1 MKARLA
7 ISLLLSA
14 LLAGAWYA
22 LLALPAV
29 ETLAFTVAGQELE
42 LLAPRWLGLAALAP
56 LLWLLAAGSL
66 VDLSVPQRALSLV
79 SRGLLLLG
87 LVLALARPSM
97 ITQERRVC
105 AVYLVDVS
113 ASISDDQLA
122 AARAKVQ
129 AGWAARADGEVRLIT
144 FARRPRAVPL
154 DPAAGIPAKLARHTP
169 KEGAAPPG
177 QASDLQAA
185 VQHAYGQFPPGMLR
199 RMVLISDGN
208 ETHGDLESESHEA
221 ARRGVPLHV
230 ITLPDRRQP
239 EVLVRALIPP
249 AEVRVGAPFD
259 LSVII
264 HATHAQ
270 SATLTL
276 HKDGYINTPEGR
288 KEVKLQPGPNTVKF
302 KSLVRDGGAVTYQLR
317 LTGLT
322 ADTWKHNNGA
332 TAVLPVQGRPRVLY
346 VEGEP
351 QHAAPLRRALEAERI
366 DMEVRG
372 PHGVPRSAAALAK
385 YDLLLLSDVPAYHVG
400 PGQMAAIS
408 AYVRDLGGG
417 FIMAGGPNS
426 FGAGGYYGTQLERL
440 LPVRFDSEKRQDQ
453 PTLALMLAIDRSGS
467 MTGLKL
473 ELAKEAA
480 RATTEILGSSDLI
493 GVVAFDS
500 AARVLV
506 RLQRAANRL
515 RILGDIARLTSGGGT
530 SIKPALAEAYSQ
542 LGPASARVKHV
553 ILLSDGQSS
562 YAGIPQLVDEMAQA
576 RITVSAVGV
585 GGGADRTLLQMIAER
600 GGGRF
605 YHTDDPR
612 SIPKIFTKE
621 TTQVARSAVVEE
633 SFKVRPVKQANVLG
647 GIDWASA
654 PPLRGYVST
663 RPKVGGEVLLVSSS
677 HGEPILATWRVGLGK
692 AAAFTSD
699 AKSRWA
705 SHWLRWRGFGQFWA
719 QLVREV
725 MRHRMRRSFEMK
737 ARVDRGTVRVSVDAL
752 DRADRFIN
760 GLDSTLTV
768 LDPRT
773 PGRSK
778 ISLPM
783 EQDAAGRYTASF
795 RLPFHGPL
803 MLRASH
809 RAGGKVVAESTAAI
823 SAPYPEEYAHLI
835 QDKERLK
842 RAAKVA
848 GARVDP
854 TPAQVFETGKERVKH
869 HKDLWPLV
877 IMVLFGLLV
886 LDVLLR
892 RVRLF
897 GHRKPP
903 SL

>member
-1 MKARLA
+1 MKLRPV

-14 LLAGAWYA
+14 LLLGAWYV
-22 LLALPAV
+22 LLVRPQV
-29 ETLAFTVAGQELE
+29 EVLAFTVAGRELE
-42 LLAPRWLGLAALAP
+42 LLAPRWLGLTALVP
-56 LLWLLAAGSL
+56 LLLLLATGSL
-66 VDLSVPQRALSLV
+66 VDLSVSQRALSLA
-79 SRGLLLLG
+79 SRALLLVG
-87 LVLALARPSM
+87 LALALARPSM
-97 ITQERRVC
+97 VTEERRVC

-113 ASISDDQLA
+113 ASVSDDQLA
-122 AARAKVQ
+122 SARATVQ
-129 AGWAARADGEVRLIT
+129 AGWAARGAGEVRLIT

-154 DPAAGIPAKLARHTP
+154 DPDKGAPKILTRHP
-169 KEGAAPPG
+169 DQQGGEAQS

-185 VQHAYGQFPPGMLR
+185 VQHAYGQFLPGMLR
-199 RMVLISDGN
+199 RMVLLSDGN

-221 ARRGVPLHV
+221 AARGVKIHV
-230 ITLPDRRQP
+230 VKLPDRSQP
-239 EVLVRALIPP
+239 EVLVRALIAPP
-249 AEVRVGAPFD
+249 EVRVGAPFD
-259 LSVII
+259 LSVVV
-264 HATHAQ
+264 HSTLAQ
-270 SATLTL
+270 PAILTL
-276 HKDGYINTPEGR
+276 HKDGYVNTPEGR
-288 KEVKLQPGPNTVKF
+288 KEVKLQPGPNPLRF
-302 KSLVRDGGAVTYQLR
+302 KCLVRDAGAVTYQLR
-317 LTGLT
+317 VSGLT
-322 ADTWKHNNGA
+322 ADTWKHNNSA
-332 TAVLPVQGRPRVLY
+332 TAVIPVQGRPRVLY

-351 QHAAPLRRALEAERI
+351 EHATPLRRALEAERI
-366 DMEVRG
+366 AVEVRG
-372 PHGVPRSAAALAK
+372 PHGVPRTAAALAK

-408 AYVRDLGGG
+408 SYVRDLGGG

-426 FGAGGYYGTQLERL
+426 FGAGGYYGTRLERL

-453 PTLALMLAIDRSGS
+453 PTLALMLAMDRSGS

-480 RATTEILGSSDLI
+480 RATTEILGSADLI

-542 LGPASARVKHV
+542 LAPAAARVKHV

-585 GGGADRTLLQMIAER
+585 GSGADRTLLQMIAER

-633 SFKVRPVKQANVLG
+633 SFQVRVVKQANMLG
-647 GIDWASA
+647 GIDWGAA

-663 RPKVGGEVLLVSSS
+663 RPKPGGEVLLASN
-677 HGEPILATWRVGLGK
+677 HGEPLLAIWRVGLGK

-705 SHWLRWRGFGQFWA
+705 AHWLRWRGYGQFWA

-768 LDPRT
+768 LDPSKS
-773 PGRSK
+773 GRSRVTV
-778 ISLPM
+778 PM

-795 RLPFHGPL
+795 RLPAHGPL

-809 RAGGKVVAESTAAI
+809 RADGKVVAQSEAAI
-823 SAPYPEEYAHLI
+823 SVPYPEEYAHLI
-835 QDKERLK
+835 QDSRRLA
-842 RAAKVA
+842 RAAGVA
-848 GARVDP
+848 GGRVDP
-854 TPAQVFETGKERVKH
+854 TPRQVFSAGGESVKH
-869 HKDLWPLV
+869 HLDLWPRVLLV
-877 IMVLFGLLV
+877 LLGLFV

-897 GHRKPP
+897 GHRKP
-903 SL
+903 SSS